1 MPRSFDGP
9 ANNSYHRSMKE
20 KTITALAVLAS
31 LVAPALG
38 NAKATPD
45 ALELLASAVQT
56 QHWSEGAKTCDE
68 LPSLESR
75 LRNRGTLPASRYA
88 ILAARCA
95 VITAASGDAT
105 VSEWWWYTALAMDA
119 RAAVEEAKS
128 FPSVASFHPDS
139 PRGRATNPSDNLAKD
154 QVRLLDGSLVT
165 GTPPRRLGPARPPK
179 YMFEPL
185 PGIART
191 EIQIECVLGTDGL
204 LHQPLLASARTVPAG
219 AFLAFAW
226 LRDWRYQ
233 PALVDG
239 KPVAT
244 PLTASVT
251 FHVAV

>member
-1 MPRSFDGP
+1 
-9 ANNSYHRSMKE
+9 MKE
-20 KTITALAVLAS
+20 KTILALALFAS
-31 LVAPALG
+31 LVVPAIG
-38 NAKATPD
+38 KAKDKPD

-68 LPSLESR
+68 LPSRESR
-75 LRNRGTLPASRYA
+75 LRHRETLPASRYA

-95 VITAASGDAT
+95 VIKAAGGDAT
-105 VSEWWWYTALAMDA
+105 ASDWWWYTALAMDA
-119 RAAVEEAKS
+119 RAAAEEAKS
-128 FPSVASFHPDS
+128 FPSVASFHPAS
-139 PRGRATNPSDNLAKD
+139 PLHHVGETKSSDNLAKD
-154 QVRLLDGSLVT
+154 QFRLVDGTVVT
-165 GTPPRRLGPARPPK
+165 GTPPRRLGPARPPQ

-191 EIQIECVLGTDGL
+191 EIQIECILGTDGL
-204 LHQPLLASARTVPAG
+204 LHQPLLVSARTVPAG

-244 PLTASVT
+244 LFTASVT
-251 FHVAV
+251 FHLES